1 MLLPI
6 YLFTLLG
13 AACFGWRV
21 GVLTALASPLLN
33 HLLFAMP
40 AAAALPPILAKSLL
54 IAVLAPVLLRRVKV
68 LPLALAAIILGYQ
81 VLGGLFEFALTQSA
95 DKALQDLTLGWPG
108 MLVQFVVGWVVLA
121 LVAKHRNT
129 AAE

>member
-1 MLLPI
+1 
-6 YLFTLLG
+6 
-13 AACFGWRV
+13 
-21 GVLTALASPLLN
+21 VLTALASPLLN

-68 LPLALAAIILGYQ
+68 LPLALVAIILGYQ

-108 MLVQFVVGWVVLA
+108 MLVQFVVGWAVLA
-121 LVAKHRNT
+121 LVAKHRNST
-129 AAE
+129 AE